1 MLRLNEDTHVYEIDR
16 ELTWKWAVERNAELQ
31 EELLKLKGKHRRLEK
46 QFKKLQVEHSRVL
59 FDMDAVIEHEV
70 DVKCKKERG
79 ENRKLKE
86 LIMSTIK
93 MAFEDND
100 YDAMTYLIDKWE
112 KLGLIY
118 VRKSCQ

>member
-1 MLRLNEDTHVYEIDR
+1 MLRLNEDHTDYEIDW
-16 ELTWKWAVERNAELQ
+16 ELTGKWAIKSNAELQ
-31 EELLKLKGKHRRLEK
+31 EENEKLKRKLRRLEK
-46 QFKKLQVEHSRVL
+46 EHKKLQVEHSRVL

-70 DVKCKKERG
+70 DVKCKKERE

-100 YDAMTYLIDKWE
+100 YDAMTYLIDEWE

-118 VRKSCQ
+118 VRKSC

>member
-1 MLRLNEDTHVYEIDR
+1 MLRLNEDTQNYEIDR
-16 ELTWKWAVERNAELQ
+16 KLTGRLAMESAARFQDELFD
-31 EELLKLKGKHRRLEK
+31 LKKKLRRLEK
-46 QFKKLQVEHSRVL
+46 EHKKLQVEHSRVL

-70 DVKCKKERG
+70 DVKCKKTRE

-86 LIMSTIK
+86 LIAATIK

-100 YDAMTYLIDKWE
+100 YDAMTHLIDECE

-118 VRKSCQ
+118 VRKSWQ